1 MEHYLVAMAV
11 TACLY
16 AIMALG
22 MNVIW
27 GMAGLINLGLVGFF
41 AVGAYTSGLLTL
53 KLGWPIIAGVLAGT
67 IVAALVGVAV
77 ALITVRLRG
86 DYLAIVTL
94 GFAETMRVVMSN
106 ELWIANGTDGL
117 SGIPGPW
124 RQALGPHGFNLLF
137 LCITATVVAVL
148 FFLFQRLSHTPFGRV
163 LRAIREDEQVAQ
175 VAGKNVVL
183 FKVKAFA
190 VGSAALGLAGAL
202 YGHFTSFIAPDLF
215 APLLTLYIKLSLL
228 AGGLGNNIGAV
239 LGAVLVVFFLES
251 TRFIVP
257 LIPGISAVQA
267 ASLRELLIAVA
278 LLVILRFHTR
288 GLIPEKHS
296 RANAR
301 DRHRSPETLRIP
313 EIPHADQDPRPHDR
327 TTSPAIIALTA
338 EKADRAAIYKA
349 VEMDRSRNR
358 GWVLLTTLRYD
369 EPKRRRR
376 AAPFERRE
384 VLSGRRHQTARQAD
398 REPGDHGSRRNR
410 VRADQGRREA
420 HVLRSRAD
428 LLARYLGHP
437 QRPDPARWQA
447 ARLAQLLRAREHL
460 RRQGSRQRQDPG
472 RTARADRHGRH
483 RRKSLTLTA
492 RAPR

>member
-53 KLGWPIIAGVLAGT
+53 KAGWPIAAGIAAGT

-137 LCITATVVAVL
+137 LGITAAVVAVL
-148 FFLFQRLSHTPFGRV
+148 FFLFQRLSRAPFGRV

-202 YGHFTSFIAPDLF
+202 YGHFTSYIAPDLF

-257 LIPGISAVQA
+257 LIPGLSAVQA

-278 LLVILRFHTR
+278 LLVILRFRTR
-288 GLIPEKHS
+288 GLVPE
-296 RANAR
+296 
-301 DRHRSPETLRIP
+301 RIV
-313 EIPHADQDPRPHDR
+313 HAEL
-327 TTSPAIIALTA
+327 PAI
-338 EKADRAAIYKA
+338 AAA
-349 VEMDRSRNR
+349 
-358 GWVLLTTLRYD
+358 
-369 EPKRRRR
+369 
-376 AAPFERRE
+376 
-384 VLSGRRHQTARQAD
+384 
-398 REPGDHGSRRNR
+398 
-410 VRADQGRREA
+410 
-420 HVLRSRAD
+420 
-428 LLARYLGHP
+428 
-437 QRPDPARWQA
+437 
-447 ARLAQLLRAREHL
+447 
-460 RRQGSRQRQDPG
+460 
-472 RTARADRHGRH
+472 
-483 RRKSLTLTA
+483 SLK
-492 RAPR
+492 P